1 MSDPPKP
8 PPTQRKSRVLAALDN
23 PDFLYNAAQTSLP
36 PVSGTPL
43 PPGSL
48 GHLQTPVK
56 QRLVTPAPSFDY
68 GTSFLG
74 LVGSSQ
80 LKRRTPDGGF
90 DEDSDEFGSSPAPP
104 RPSQLAAGQGFNL
117 NYDKEGAVGAL
128 DRGGPDQEMK
138 MAEFVSRGIDNA
150 GNGLTTQKAMEKL
163 GLQDLRD
170 YLPGM
175 EVRLLPHQVI
185 GVSWMVDQEC
195 SSRHKG
201 GILADDMGLGKTVQM
216 IATMVFNQPTEEDE
230 HRATLIVVPSA
241 LLLQWKEELETKANG
256 IWDVHIQHGKEKI
269 KDAKRLAEKDIVITT
284 YHTLN
289 LDFSIPDDVENDEE
303 LDWLRDN
310 GGPMSQVKWF
320 RVVLDEAQ
328 FIRNRSTRCSKA
340 VAMIRS
346 KYRWCLTGTPIT
358 NTLADIYGYLRFG
371 RFRPFNDWSDF
382 NDFIAKVQLED
393 APLAGHRAQSV
404 LMPILLRR
412 TKDAQ
417 LDGEPILKLQPKHID
432 MVTIE
437 FSPDERDLYD
447 AFEKR
452 ARIQVNRFIKN
463 NTLLKNHQYVLV
475 LILRLRQI
483 CAHPHLV
490 LSETDGFDDPT
501 ALLGSE
507 SDKELARAS
516 RLMGPKWVNTL
527 KQRFMDRAKA
537 LEMAWENDDDDA
549 QDSNCPRCGDMF
561 LENNGR
567 ILSCSHEIC
576 EECVQTLAT
585 SDIEHNGIFGNN
597 DEKENL
603 RIEKEF
609 ETAAAKGLRPCPTC
623 KKMQDLRPNSIFLAR
638 AFMPSEE
645 EVRAAVRAART
656 RKRRDNTP
664 PPAKK
669 PKLEIISLSDIE
681 GSSSSDDDSD
691 DSMPDISTMLKSS
704 PRDGKGKSSG
714 KKAPVKKAPAKKGKI
729 AGGKVKAKVKKMDSD
744 DDMGSSD
751 SDSESDAPKKGK
763 GKATAKGRGRAN
775 ATKPTNKQQAK
786 SRDSSEEPPAP
797 NANLYETWKQGG
809 SNVESSAKMMQMVSY
824 LKEWESTGDKTIV
837 FSQWT
842 SMLDLCEQ
850 IFFRHGIR
858 SLRYDGGMSRE
869 AREYC
874 LGQFRQIGGPK
885 VILVSIKCGG
895 VGLNLVSAN
904 RVINLDLS
912 WNYAA
917 ESQAY
922 DRVHR
927 LGQEKEVFVK
937 RLVIRNTIEER
948 MLALQETKLSLAGA
962 ALGEGGGGKLDKLS
976 VKQIKALF
984 GMTSIGNRER
994 ERNRQQSELPH

>member
-1 MSDPPKP
+1 
-8 PPTQRKSRVLAALDN
+8 
-23 PDFLYNAAQTSLP
+23 
-36 PVSGTPL
+36 
-43 PPGSL
+43 
-48 GHLQTPVK
+48 
-56 QRLVTPAPSFDY
+56 
-68 GTSFLG
+68 
-74 LVGSSQ
+74 
-80 LKRRTPDGGF
+80 
-90 DEDSDEFGSSPAPP
+90 
-104 RPSQLAAGQGFNL
+104 
-117 NYDKEGAVGAL
+117 
-128 DRGGPDQEMK
+128 
-138 MAEFVSRGIDNA
+138 
-150 GNGLTTQKAMEKL
+150 
-163 GLQDLRD
+163 
-170 YLPGM
+170 M

-185 GVSWMVDQEC
+185 GVSWMVDQERN
-195 SSRHKG
+195 SPHKG

-216 IATMVFNQPTEEDE
+216 IATMVFNQPTEEDD
-230 HRATLIVVPSA
+230 HRSILIVVPAA

-256 IWDVHIQHGKEKI
+256 IWDVHIQHGKDKI
-269 KDAKRLAEKDIVITT
+269 KDPKRLAEKDIVITT

-289 LDFSIPDDVENDEE
+289 LDFSIPTDVDSDEE
-303 LDWLRDN
+303 LNWLRDN
-310 GGPMSQVKWF
+310 GGPISQIKWF

-393 APLAGHRAQSV
+393 APLAGQRAQGV

-417 LDGEPILKLQPKHID
+417 IDGEPILKLQPKHID

-437 FSPDERDLYD
+437 FSQDERDLYD

-507 SDKELARAS
+507 SDKELARAA
-516 RLMGPKWVNTL
+516 RLMGSKWVNGL

-561 LENNGR
+561 LENNGVFCHAVTR
-567 ILSCSHEIC
+567 YVKV
-576 EECVQTLAT
+576 ECVQTLAT

-623 KKMQDLRPNSIFLAR
+623 KRMQDLRPNSVFLAR

-645 EVRAAVRAART
+645 EVRAAVRAARNAK
-656 RKRRDNTP
+656 KRRDSTP

-669 PKLEIISLSDIE
+669 PKLELINISDIE
-681 GSSSSDDDSD
+681 EESSSDEDSD

-704 PRDGKGKSSG
+704 PRDGKSKGLS
-714 KKAPVKKAPAKKGKI
+714 KKAPVKKAPAKKGKA
-729 AGGKVKAKVKKMDSD
+729 AGGKTKAKSRRVDSD
-744 DDMGSSD
+744 EDMGSSD
-751 SDSESDAPKKGK
+751 SDSESDAPRKGK

-775 ATKPTNKQQAK
+775 NAKATSKLRAK
-786 SRDSSEEPPAP
+786 SRDSSEEPPKP
-797 NANLYETWKQGG
+797 DANLYATWKQGG
-809 SNVESSAKMMQMVSY
+809 SNVESSAKMLQMVGY

-837 FSQWT
+837 FSQCADGWVET
-842 SMLDLCEQ
+842 RVDYNRDVDVGSMRADL
-850 IFFRHGIR
+850 
-858 SLRYDGGMSRE
+858 LP
-869 AREYC
+869 ARDSESE
-874 LGQFRQIGGPK
+874 IGGPK

-976 VKQIKALF
+976 VKQIKAVRVSLCGGNIDELMDFVQLF